1 MSLIMVPFGRS
12 QEASL
17 VPIISILALACDFA
31 GLLLLVRQGV
41 PHRLLS
47 NSVALE
53 HNRADRL
60 LCGNDR
66 QRMLSFAGM
75 VLFALGTALQMASI
89 VLHGG

>member
-1 MSLIMVPFGRS
+1 M
-12 QEASL
+12 

-89 VLHGG
+89 VLHAG